1 MGTLLLFHRNMHTYV
16 EKILRPLTQL
26 WSPKCAIQHRHAGE
40 RTKTKGEQ
48 MCSPL
53 INESLNENQ
62 RLIAFVLLRSATIL
76 RAFSAS

>member
-26 WSPKCAIQHRHAGE
+26 WSPKCAIQHCHAGG

-48 MCSPL
+48 
-53 INESLNENQ
+53 
-62 RLIAFVLLRSATIL
+62 IALL
-76 RAFSAS
+76 